1 MSRKKEGPAENRK
14 GFTLLEVLISISL
27 MVVALTGINQL
38 IANGERSL
46 RNCRDRTIASQICQ
60 SKMALLLAG
69 GIPVGNRGVIQ
80 SCDTPYLEWTWR
92 WTISRT
98 NDQDLANLTVEVM
111 PGPKATRQMPTVL
124 LGRMIVTRR
133 YPSIER
139 ELTGKRF

>member
-1 MSRKKEGPAENRK
+1 MSSNRRPARRRN

-46 RNCRDRTIASQICQ
+46 RNCRDRTTALQICQ

-69 GIPVGNRGVIQ
+69 GMPVGNRGVIQ

-92 WTISRT
+92 WTISKT
-98 NDQDLANLTVEVM
+98 DDQGLANLSVEVM
-111 PGPKATRQMPTVL
+111 PGSKAGRQMPSVL
-124 LGRMIVTRR
+124 LARMIVTKR
-133 YPSIER
+133 YPRIER

>member
-1 MSRKKEGPAENRK
+1 MSSNSRPARRRN

-46 RNCRDRTIASQICQ
+46 RNCRDRTTALQICQ

-69 GIPVGNRGVIQ
+69 GMPVGNRGVIQ
-80 SCDTPYLEWTWR
+80 SCNTPHLEWTWR
-92 WTISRT
+92 WTVSKT
-98 NDQDLANLTVEVM
+98 DDQGLANLSVEVM
-111 PGPKATRQMPTVL
+111 PGSKAGRQMPSVL
-124 LGRMIVTRR
+124 LARMIVTKR
-133 YPSIER
+133 YPRIER